1 MRLHAMLAVATV
13 AATVAAIM
21 AAPALADAQGP
32 DTEVWVASLD
42 LRNGAFTVGAAT
54 NASNTPGY
62 DNHPW
67 WDQGGQALLFVSG
80 RDGRQYDVYRNPLDG
95 TPTLRRSREPE
106 NEYSPKPAANGFITV
121 LREEAG
127 LGTRLW
133 LYGPDGTPDKLVA
146 NADHL
151 GYYAFVDAYTIA
163 FYVNEPSRG
172 FLIEDVRTH
181 AITRVGEKIWAQP
194 VAVPGARAV
203 TVIREDSAGVR
214 WLERYDIDTKRY
226 TRLVKSR
233 PNVGWHQAAPGGL
246 ILEVSGNT
254 IWAFDPR
261 RDTAWRAV
269 ATFSHPELQG
279 LARVAINPQ
288 GDRIAIVSTP
298 SDSTAIRNARALSN
312 DAIVRRDSA
321 AFAASLRPDM
331 RITTSTGAHQ
341 DSRIAYVGGMAEQWT
356 TDPSLTYVRTPDRV
370 DVAADGAR
378 AAESGHWVG
387 TSTMGGAASTFGG
400 GYLAHWVKAN
410 GAWQVAAEL
419 FVQLHC
425 TGPRCA
431 NR

>member
-1 MRLHAMLAVATV
+1 MRLRATLVAAIVTATV
-13 AATVAAIM
+13 AAPS
-21 AAPALADAQGP
+21 PATAQGP

-42 LRNGAFTVGAAT
+42 VRNSAFIVGAPT

-67 WDQGGQALLFVSG
+67 WDQGGRALLFVSG
-80 RDGRQYDVYRNPLDG
+80 RDGRQFDVYRNPLDG
-95 TPTLRRSREPE
+95 TPTKRRSREPE
-106 NEYSPKPAANGFITV
+106 NEYSPKPAANGSITV

-133 LYGPDGTPDKLVA
+133 LYGPDGAPEKLVA

-151 GYYAFVDAYTIA
+151 GYYAFVDANTIA

-194 VAVPGARAV
+194 VPVPGARAV
-203 TVIREDSAGVR
+203 TVIREDTAGVR
-214 WLERYDIDTKRY
+214 WLERYDIDARRY

-233 PNVGWHQAAPGGL
+233 ANVGWHQAAPGGL
-246 ILEVSGNT
+246 ILEVGGNT
-254 IWAFDPR
+254 IWAFDPG

-269 ATFSHPELQG
+269 ATFPHPELQG

-298 SDSTAIRNARALSN
+298 SDSTAIRNARTLSN
-312 DAIVRRDSA
+312 DAIARRDSA
-321 AFAASLRPDM
+321 AFAASLRSDM
-331 RITTSTGAHQ
+331 RITTSTGTHR
-341 DSRIAYVGGMAEQWT
+341 DSRAAYVGDMAEGWT
-356 TDPSLTYVRTPDRV
+356 ADPSMSYVRTPDRV
-370 DVAADGAR
+370 DIAADGAR

-400 GYLAHWVKAN
+400 SYLAHWVK
-410 GAWQVAAEL
+410 GTGGWQLIAEL